1 MKVDW
6 QRWQNTNNIDPQ
18 DFICGYCGRNVGS
31 HTGYFNNS
39 NPNTKI
45 YICPFCGMPTLF
57 YQNKQYPGPL
67 LGRNIENLPSGVAEI
82 YRELKDTNKNS
93 SFTAVS
99 LLGRKLIMHLA
110 VNVARAKEGE
120 KFVQYVEYLKK
131 SGYIPPNGDKILKY
145 IKDLGNEKNHEIK
158 IGTKEEA
165 EKIIKFI
172 EALLIFMYEFPSEF
186 QNKENKQ

>member
-1 MKVDW
+1 
-6 QRWQNTNNIDPQ
+6 
-18 DFICGYCGRNVGS
+18 
-31 HTGYFNNS
+31 
-39 NPNTKI
+39 
-45 YICPFCGMPTLF
+45 MPTLF
-57 YQNKQYPGPL
+57 YRNEQHPGPL

-110 VNVARAKEGE
+110 VNVAGAKEGE

-131 SGYIPPNGDKILKY
+131 SGYIPPNGDKVLKY

-165 EKIIKFI
+165 EKVIKFI

-186 QNKENKQ
+186 QDKENKQ